1 MSQRLDPSGQI
12 LSESLMVVVRG
23 TLAPDHQRTARCA
36 YRLGSE
42 TGEVM
47 ETRELIKDLDPAPGI
62 PESDDVDVPD
72 SVDDELA
79 EILI

>member
-1 MSQRLDPSGQI
+1 
-12 LSESLMVVVRG
+12 
-23 TLAPDHQRTARCA
+23 
-36 YRLGSE
+36 
-42 TGEVM
+42 M